1 MQWRIGLHGI
11 ALVAAFVVGSAA
23 QQPSGSQPSGS
34 QAGSSQAP
42 VSQFPPGE
50 PPYYGIPQ
58 GGIPQTGLPVGVPP
72 GQVPVVPGTAKIPPG
87 AAEKGPQVASSGELI
102 GFNGFDGSGSQTITL
117 VHTGKMQ
124 IAVYHIDRS
133 GQIHLR
139 SSRPIDEDFSF
150 SLNLTAPLPSQIRLL
165 GGQVK

>member
-1 MQWRIGLHGI
+1 MHWRIGLLGIGLVSALVVGGI
-11 ALVAAFVVGSAA
+11 AE
-23 QQPSGSQPSGS
+23 Q
-34 QAGSSQAP
+34 
-42 VSQFPPGE
+42 
-50 PPYYGIPQ
+50 PPYYGSSED
-58 GGIPQTGLPVGVPP
+58 PVQHPVQPGVPP
-72 GQVPVVPGTAKIPPG
+72 HQVSMSPGDAQMPLG
-87 AAEKGPQVASSGELI
+87 ATENGPQVGSAGELI